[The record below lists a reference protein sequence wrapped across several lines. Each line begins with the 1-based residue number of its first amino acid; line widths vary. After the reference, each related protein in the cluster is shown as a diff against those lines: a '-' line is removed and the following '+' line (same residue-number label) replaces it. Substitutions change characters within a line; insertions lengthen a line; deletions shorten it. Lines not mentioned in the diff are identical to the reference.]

1 MPNIANK
8 VLISTDF
15 AEDRNCESFLTYISS
30 KTVVLKDE
38 ELLYER
44 LDFLLRKQNCFF
56 NAV

>member
-1 MPNIANK
+1 MPNVANK

-30 KTVVLKDE
+30 KTVVFVKDE

-44 LDFLLRKQNCFF
+44 LDFLFEKQKLLF
-56 NAV
+56 